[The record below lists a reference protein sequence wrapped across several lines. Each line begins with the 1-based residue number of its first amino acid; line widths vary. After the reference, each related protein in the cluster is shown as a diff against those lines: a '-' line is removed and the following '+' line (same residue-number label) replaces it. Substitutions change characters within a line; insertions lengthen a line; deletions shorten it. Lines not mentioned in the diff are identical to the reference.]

1 MNFLSTEVPN
11 SQTRA
16 VFIRHTGF
24 EKEVKKFTRKVKSF
38 EEALIALE
46 RLLTVQFNPVNPQI
60 VITPKNLHKVHASVE
75 YELWKIN
82 CVATKGLRRSQM
94 PRIYFA
100 RRGVEIFFLCM
111 GGHIENY
118 DDGKLRDLALY
129 RVQTFFDVTME

>member
-1 MNFLSTEVPN
+1 MNSPSIGVPN
-11 SQTRA
+11 SQTRV

-24 EKEVKKFTRKVKSF
+24 EKEVKRFTGKVRSF
-38 EEALIALE
+38 GEALAALE

-60 VITPKNLHKVHASVE
+60 VITPKNLHKVHVSVE
-75 YELWKIN
+75 YELWKVN

-100 RRGVEIFFLCM
+100 RRGTEVFFLCM
-111 GGHIENY
+111 GGHIKNY

-129 RVQTFFDVTME
+129 RVQTFFDVNNE